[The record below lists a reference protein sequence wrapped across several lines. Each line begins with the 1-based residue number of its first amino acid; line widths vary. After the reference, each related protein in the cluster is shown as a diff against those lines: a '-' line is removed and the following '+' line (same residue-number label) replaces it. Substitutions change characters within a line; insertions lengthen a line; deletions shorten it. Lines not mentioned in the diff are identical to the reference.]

1 MSIAPISIAVV
12 IPVRSFVLGKERLGV
27 ALADAERAALA
38 RDMALAVITA
48 AGDRPIAIVS
58 SAPEVV
64 ESAQALEL
72 HCIDDPGNL
81 DDAATAGLTW
91 ARVGGHTR
99 VVIAH
104 ADLPLV
110 TSFDAVEGR
119 ERDAIVVPDLRN
131 DGNPVLSLPTD
142 VDFTFAY
149 GPGSA
154 ARHEAEARRLGLHVK
169 IVRDPALAFDVD
181 TPADLAELATRRQ
194 ARRRI
199 RSA

>member
-1 MSIAPISIAVV
+1 MSIAPNSIAVV

-27 ALADAERAALA
+27 ALPDAARAALA
-38 RDMALAVITA
+38 GEMALAVITA
-48 AGDRPIAIVS
+48 AGDRPIVIVS

-64 ESAQALEL
+64 SSARTLGL

-81 DDAATAGLTW
+81 NAAAAAGLRW
-91 ARVGGHTR
+91 ARTHGHAR

-104 ADLPLV
+104 ADLPLA
-110 TSFDAVEGR
+110 TSFDAVDGSG
-119 ERDAIVVPDLRN
+119 RDAIVVPDHRD

-142 VDFTFAY
+142 VDFVFAY

-154 ARHEAEARRLGLHVK
+154 ARHEAEARRLGLDVE
-169 IVRDPALAFDVD
+169 IVRDSALAFDVD
-181 TPADLAELATRRQ
+181 TPADLAELSSRRT
-194 ARRRI
+194 